1 MSISTEPFIP
11 YGRQTITESDIS
23 SVVDVLRSPYLTQGP
38 AVPAFE
44 QALAAKVNATH
55 GVAVNSATSALHVAC
70 LALGLGPG
78 DRLWTSPI
86 TFVAS
91 ANCGLYCGAQVDFV
105 DINPLTM
112 NIDIEK
118 LADKLRL
125 AKQKNKLPKILIS
138 VHFSGL
144 SCDMSAIKKLSD
156 EYGFFIIEDACH
168 ALGGSYGDNK
178 IGSCSFSDLAV
189 FSFHPVKSITTGEGG
204 VVMTNSSSLAEK
216 MMILRTHGIT
226 KDPESMIKKEKDG
239 PWYYEQIALG
249 HNYRMTDI
257 QAALGSSQ
265 LKRLDKFIKKRNLI
279 ADQYNKL
286 LEDLPIQ
293 IPLIP
298 PGYYSAFHIYVI
310 RLNLNMISRSR
321 LEIFED
327 LLSDG
332 VGVSL
337 HYIPIHLQPY
347 YKNLGF
353 KKGDFP
359 ASEKYYNE
367 AITLP
372 IFFDLSSEQQE
383 KVVHS
388 LKSAIR

>member
-1 MSISTEPFIP
+1 MIVT
-11 YGRQTITESDIS
+11 YGHQSLSSEDIEEVVNVLQSDF
-23 SVVDVLRSPYLTQGP
+23 LTQGS
-38 AVPAFE
+38 AVPIFE
-44 QALAAKVNATH
+44 EDLCKYTNAKYAVATTN
-55 GVAVNSATSALHVAC
+55 GTSALHLAC
-70 LALGLGPG
+70 LAVDLKENEW
-78 DRLWTSPI
+78 LWTSPI
-86 TFVAS
+86 SFVAS
-91 ANCGLYCGAQVDFV
+91 ANVARYCNAKVDFV
-105 DINPLTM
+105 DIDPLTM

-118 LADKLRL
+118 LSEKLRL
-125 AKQKNKLPKILIS
+125 AKKKNKLPKVLIP

-168 ALGGSYGDNK
+168 ALGGDYEENK
-178 IGSCSFSDLAV
+178 IGSCSLSDLAV

-204 VVMTNSSSLAEK
+204 VVMTNSPSLAEK

-226 KDPESMIKKEKDG
+226 KDPKSMITKEKEG

-265 LKRLDKFIKKRNLI
+265 LKRLDKFIEKRNLI
-279 ADQYNKL
+279 ANEYNDL
-286 LEDLPIQ
+286 LKNLPLEL
-293 IPLIP
+293 PLIA

-310 RLNLNMISRSR
+310 RLNLDMISRSR

-327 LLSDG
+327 VLADG
-332 VGVSL
+332 IGISL

-347 YKNLGF
+347 YQNLGF
-353 KKGDFP
+353 KEGDFP
-359 ASEKYYNE
+359 ESEKYYNE

-372 IFFDLSSEQQE
+372 IFVDLSSDQLG

-388 LKSAIR
+388 LRSAIR

>member
-1 MSISTEPFIP
+1 LIVT
-11 YGRQTITESDIS
+11 YGHQSLSSEDIEAVVNVLQSDF
-23 SVVDVLRSPYLTQGP
+23 LTQGS
-38 AVPAFE
+38 AVPIFE
-44 QALAAKVNATH
+44 EDLCKYTNAKYAVATTN
-55 GVAVNSATSALHVAC
+55 GTSALHLAC
-70 LALGLGPG
+70 LAVDLKENEW
-78 DRLWTSPI
+78 LWTSPI
-86 TFVAS
+86 SFVAS
-91 ANCGLYCGAQVDFV
+91 ANVARYCNAKVDFV
-105 DINPLTM
+105 DIDPLTM

-118 LADKLRL
+118 LAEKLRL
-125 AKQKNKLPKILIS
+125 AKKKNKIPKVLIP

-168 ALGGSYGDNK
+168 ALGGDYEENK
-178 IGSCSFSDLAV
+178 IGSCSLSDLAV

-204 VVMTNSSSLAEK
+204 VVMTNSPSLAEK

-226 KDPESMIKKEKDG
+226 KDPKSMITKEKEG

-265 LKRLDKFIKKRNLI
+265 LKRLDKFIEKRNLI
-279 ADQYNKL
+279 ANEYNDL
-286 LEDLPIQ
+286 LKNLPLEL
-293 IPLIP
+293 PLIA

-310 RLNLNMISRSR
+310 RLNLDMISRSR

-327 LLSDG
+327 VLADG
-332 VGVSL
+332 IGISL

-347 YKNLGF
+347 YQNLGF
-353 KKGDFP
+353 KEGDFP
-359 ASEKYYNE
+359 ESEKYYNE

-372 IFFDLSSEQQE
+372 IFVDLSSDQLG

-388 LKSAIR
+388 LRSAIR

>member
-1 MSISTEPFIP
+1 MLVT
-11 YGRQTITESDIS
+11 YGHQSLSSEDIEAVVNVLQSDF
-23 SVVDVLRSPYLTQGP
+23 LTQGS
-38 AVPAFE
+38 AVPIFE
-44 QALAAKVNATH
+44 EDLCKYTNAKYAVATNN
-55 GVAVNSATSALHVAC
+55 GTSALHLAC
-70 LALGLGPG
+70 LAVDLKENEW
-78 DRLWTSPI
+78 LWTSPI
-86 TFVAS
+86 SFVAS
-91 ANCGLYCGAQVDFV
+91 ANVARYCNAKVDFV
-105 DINPLTM
+105 DIDPLTM
-112 NIDIEK
+112 NIDVEK
-118 LADKLRL
+118 LAEKLRL
-125 AKQKNKLPKILIS
+125 AKQKNKLPKVLIP

-144 SCDMSAIKKLSD
+144 SCDMTAIKKLSD

-168 ALGGSYGDNK
+168 ALGGGYEDNK

-265 LKRLDKFIKKRNLI
+265 LKRLDKFIEKRNLI
-279 ADQYNKL
+279 ANEYSKL
-286 LEDLPIQ
+286 LKNLPIQ
-293 IPLIP
+293 HPLIP
-298 PGYYSAFHIYVI
+298 TGYYSAFHLYVV
-310 RLNLNMISRSR
+310 RLNLDMISRSR

-327 LLSDG
+327 VLSDG
-332 VGVSL
+332 IGISL

-353 KKGDFP
+353 KEGDFP
-359 ASEKYYNE
+359 ESEKYYNE

-372 IFFDLSSEQQE
+372 IFVDLSSKDLG